1 MKRLCVVGALLL
13 SLAGSAQNASIRF
26 DISRKVGDIDR
37 NIYGMFMEPI
47 FQSGKNSLY
56 GPVYDPSSPLANADG
71 FKTDFIDAFRELQA
85 ANMRWPG
92 GNYTSS
98 YHWEDGI
105 GPKENRPVRLEPAW
119 GGTDPNQVGTDEW
132 VALNKAIGS
141 ENVACFN
148 FGFGTIDEARYWVEY
163 CNRPGG
169 TYYSDLRAKYGHP
182 EPYNIKYWCLG
193 NEVDGQPW
201 IQGFKD
207 ADEYARMAYLV
218 ARVVRTVDRSV
229 RLVACGSSWY
239 DNNPVRRPPQ
249 GHWIEWNKTVI
260 HELYGM
266 ADYLSIHRYWEYNR
280 DDYYELMADNSQ
292 DIEEKINTVK
302 GLINIERITN
312 PQRREMYISM
322 DEWNANNLSD
332 YRRVLANAMY
342 LNSFLRHAD
351 VVKMANFALMN
362 DLLET
367 DPVTG
372 SFFKG
377 PLYQAYKLYS
387 TNCKGVSV
395 DSYTSCGTY
404 DCQVYKNVPYLD
416 VTCVY
421 SEQDGRVILNVINV
435 NKDQA
440 IKTDISAVTGSFSNK
455 ATVSTVCC
463 ELDEE
468 ITKAKESSYVPKET
482 SVNVK
487 DGKLTYSFPAHS
499 ITQIIIPVK

>member
-1 MKRLCVVGALLL
+1 MKRLCVVTALLL
-13 SLAGSAQNASIRF
+13 SLVSSAQNASIRF

-47 FQSGKNSLY
+47 FRSGNNSLY

-98 YHWEDGI
+98 YHWEDGV

-119 GGTDPNQVGTDEW
+119 GGTDTNQVGTDEW

-141 ENVACFN
+141 ENVACVN
-148 FGFGTIDEARYWVEY
+148 FGFGTIDEAWYWVEY
-163 CNRPGG
+163 CNRQGG

-193 NEVDGQPW
+193 NEVDGQLW

-249 GHWIEWNKTVI
+249 GHWIDWNKTVI
-260 HELYGM
+260 HEMYGM

-292 DIEEKINTVK
+292 DI
-302 GLINIERITN
+302 
-312 PQRREMYISM
+312 
-322 DEWNANNLSD
+322 
-332 YRRVLANAMY
+332 
-342 LNSFLRHAD
+342 
-351 VVKMANFALMN
+351 
-362 DLLET
+362 
-367 DPVTG
+367 
-372 SFFKG
+372 
-377 PLYQAYKLYS
+377 
-387 TNCKGVSV
+387 
-395 DSYTSCGTY
+395 
-404 DCQVYKNVPYLD
+404 
-416 VTCVY
+416 
-421 SEQDGRVILNVINV
+421 
-435 NKDQA
+435 
-440 IKTDISAVTGSFSNK
+440 
-455 ATVSTVCC
+455 
-463 ELDEE
+463 
-468 ITKAKESSYVPKET
+468 
-482 SVNVK
+482 
-487 DGKLTYSFPAHS
+487 
-499 ITQIIIPVK
+499 